1 MRVSSIF
8 KLFMNEKRDARTE
21 IVYTQVEFLELGGT
35 DGSGAN
41 SRAKK
46 NSLEAQS

>member
-8 KLFMNEKRDARTE
+8 KLFLNEKDARSE
-21 IVYTQVEFLELGGT
+21 IIYTHVEFLELGGT

-46 NSLEAQS
+46 NFLEAQS

>member
-8 KLFMNEKRDARTE
+8 KLFLDEKKDARSE
-21 IVYTQVEFLELGGT
+21 IIYTHVEFLELGGT

-46 NSLEAQS
+46 NFLEAQS